1 MAIRLS
7 RVIVIHRMG
16 TERQSIGLQD
26 SVVTVAT
33 AVVTE
38 AASIAEFVTVALVVV
53 EFVTAAGLAEFHT
66 AAAVY
71 RYDLVTS

>member
-26 SVVTVAT
+26 SVAT

-53 EFVTAAGLAEFHT
+53 EFVTAADLAEFHT

>member
-1 MAIRLS
+1 
-7 RVIVIHRMG
+7 MG

-53 EFVTAAGLAEFHT
+53 EFVTAADLAEFHT
-66 AAAVY
+66 VAAVY